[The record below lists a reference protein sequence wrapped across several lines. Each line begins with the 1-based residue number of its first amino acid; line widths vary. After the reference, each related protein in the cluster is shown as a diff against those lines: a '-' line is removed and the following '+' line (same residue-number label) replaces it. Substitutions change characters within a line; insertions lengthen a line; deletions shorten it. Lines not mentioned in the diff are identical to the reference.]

1 MAKAEIISIG
11 DEILIGQITNTN
23 AQWMAQQL
31 NLIGI
36 SVTHLV
42 TVGDN
47 REDMLSAFQQ
57 AAMRS
62 DIVLITG
69 GLGPTSDD
77 ITKPVL
83 CEFFNTKLVFNEKC
97 FEDVKFQFESRNIK
111 MPEANRGQAEVPENC
126 TPIRNKNG
134 TAPGMWFSTPS
145 QPSPK
150 GKAFHAPSSPP
161 PPAEASVRAGLGETG
176 EGVFVSLPGVPY
188 EMKAM
193 MEEFVIPEL
202 KKKFQKEFIVHKTVH
217 TQGIG
222 ESMLAEKIKDWED
235 SLAEKEIKLAYLPA
249 PGQVKLRLSAKGN
262 NEKKII
268 ETVNERITALRKY
281 IPEYIF
287 AIEEYGKEPETLEKI
302 IGDTLRHKKKTLAV
316 AESCTG
322 GYIGHL
328 ITSLAGSSDYF
339 NGGIIAY
346 ADEIKKNVLKVDEK
360 TLEAKGAVSREVAEQ
375 MSEGVRK
382 RLKAD
387 FGVATTG
394 IAGPAGGSL
403 EKPVGTVWISVSS
416 AEKTISEHFLFGN
429 NRERNIRRAA
439 LSSLN
444 MLRNMLESNM

>member
-1 MAKAEIISIG
+1 MPAEIISIG

-36 SVTHLV
+36 SVTRLT

-47 REDMLSAFQQ
+47 RDDILRALKEAQ
-57 AAMRS
+57 ARAN
-62 DIVLITG
+62 IILITG

-77 ITKPVL
+77 ITKSVL
-83 CEFFNTKLVFNEKC
+83 CEYFNTKLIFKPEI
-97 FEDVKFQFESRNIK
+97 FEEVKQMFSSRNIP
-111 MPEANRGQAEVPENC
+111 MPAANRGQAEVPENC
-126 TPIRNKNG
+126 NPIRNKNG
-134 TAPGMWFSTPS
+134 TAPGLWFTPS
-145 QPSPK
+145 LISPQ
-150 GKAFHAPSSPP
+150 G
-161 PPAEASVRAGLGETG
+161 GEDW
-176 EGVFVSLPGVPY
+176 VMVSLPGVPY

-202 KKKFQKEFIVHKTVH
+202 KKRFQKTFILHKTVH

-222 ESMLAEKIKDWED
+222 ESTLAEKIKSWED
-235 SLAEKEIKLAYLPA
+235 SLGANGIKLAYLPS
-249 PGQVKLRLSAKGN
+249 PGQVKLRLSATGS
-262 NEKKII
+262 NEKQITRDVDEKIA
-268 ETVNERITALRKY
+268 ALRNL

-302 IGDTLRHKKKTLAV
+302 IGEILRSKKKTLAI

-328 ITSLAGSSDYF
+328 ITSIAGSSDYF

-346 ADEIKKNVLKVDEK
+346 ANEIKLNVLKVDGNILD
-360 TLEAKGAVSREVAEQ
+360 TKGAVSREVAEQ

-387 FGVATTG
+387 YGIATTG
-394 IAGPAGGSL
+394 IAGPGGGTD
-403 EKPVGTVWISVSS
+403 EKPVGTVWISAAS
-416 AEKTISEHFLFGN
+416 ADGVISEKFNFGN
-429 NRERNIRRAA
+429 NRDRNIRRAS
-439 LSSLN
+439 LSALN
-444 MLRNMLESNM
+444 MLRTVLENSR

>member
-1 MAKAEIISIG
+1 MPAEIISIG

-36 SVTHLV
+36 SVSRLT

-47 REDMLSAFQQ
+47 REDMLSVLKEAQ
-57 AAMRS
+57 ARAN
-62 DIVLITG
+62 IILITG

-83 CEFFNTKLVFNEKC
+83 CEFFNTKLVFNETC
-97 FEDVKFQFESRNIK
+97 FEDVKFQFESRGIK
-111 MPEANRGQAEVPENC
+111 MPEVNRGQAEVPENC

-134 TAPGMWFSTPS
+134 TAPGLFFEI
-145 QPSPK
+145 Q
-150 GKAFHAPSSPP
+150 
-161 PPAEASVRAGLGETG
+161 ASDKSKDKPLPTADCQL
-176 EGVFVSLPGVPY
+176 FVSLPGVPY

-193 MEEFVIPEL
+193 MEEFVLPEL
-202 KKKFQKEFIVHKTVH
+202 KKRYQKTFILHKTVH

-222 ESMLAEKIKDWED
+222 ESTLSEKIKPWED
-235 SLAEKEIKLAYLPA
+235 SLAEKGIKLAYLPS
-249 PGQVKLRLSAKGN
+249 PGQVKLRLSVTGD
-262 NEKKII
+262 NEKRIAKDVDEKIA
-268 ETVNERITALRKY
+268 ALRNV

-302 IGDTLRHKKKTLAV
+302 IGEILRSKKKTLAV

-328 ITSLAGSSDYF
+328 ITSISGSSDYF

-346 ADEIKKNVLKVDEK
+346 ADEIKMNVLKVDES
-360 TLEAKGAVSREVAEQ
+360 TLNAKGAVSKEIAEQ
-375 MSEGVRK
+375 MSDGVRK

-387 FGVATTG
+387 FGIATTG
-394 IAGPAGGSL
+394 IAGPTGGTD
-403 EKPVGTVWISVSS
+403 EKPVGTVWISV
-416 AEKTISEHFLFGN
+416 ATADKVISEKFNFGN
-429 NRERNIRRAA
+429 NRERNIRRAS
-439 LSSLN
+439 LSALN
-444 MLRNMLESNM
+444 MLRTVLEN